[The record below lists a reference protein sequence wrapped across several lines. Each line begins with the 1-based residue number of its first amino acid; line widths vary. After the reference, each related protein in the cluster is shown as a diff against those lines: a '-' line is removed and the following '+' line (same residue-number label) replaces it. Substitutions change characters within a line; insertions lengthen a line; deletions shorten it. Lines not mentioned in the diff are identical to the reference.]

1 VLLDDLILDISDFQ
15 YSHPGGLYLLANTVG
30 RDISKY
36 FYGGYSHEQGY
47 PAHNHSRVAKEIL
60 DSIAIGRLVGRG
72 KEEANGFEG
81 VVLAKDMIN
90 SLTAVIT
97 VKARHEKG
105 NSLVKLDGDDGVLGQ
120 FGKHYLV
127 TSG

>member
-1 VLLDDLILDISDFQ
+1 VLLDDLILDISEFQ

-47 PAHNHSRVAKEIL
+47 PAHNHSRVAKDIIE
-60 DSIAIGRLVGRG
+60 SIAIGRLVGRG
-72 KEEANGFEG
+72 KEEANEFEG

-90 SLTAVIT
+90 SLTALIT
-97 VKARHEKG
+97 IRASNKKG
-105 NSLVKLDGDDGVLGQ
+105 SP
-120 FGKHYLV
+120 
-127 TSG
+127 